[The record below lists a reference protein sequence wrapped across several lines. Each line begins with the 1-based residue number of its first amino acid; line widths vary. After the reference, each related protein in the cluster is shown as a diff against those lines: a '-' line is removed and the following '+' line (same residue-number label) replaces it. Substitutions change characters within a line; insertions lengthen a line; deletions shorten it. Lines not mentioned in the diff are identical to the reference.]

1 MECLPDGYLGVCWYR
16 LPPKSESPEDGKGEE
31 SGFGHV
37 EFKVEYTENK
47 ALFPRAIAK

>member
-37 EFKVEYTENK
+37 EFKVGYTENK